1 MATGIVSIAAWQL
14 EFPWIAKAL
23 FYLNII
29 SFLVLIFL
37 LSRKLIF
44 SFDQIIKDLGYYKTG
59 PAYFTLVAATSI
71 LGVQVYWLWGHG
83 MYTAS
88 FWIVALI
95 LWLIISY
102 SFFTLIT
109 ISTDNP
115 GLGKGLDGS
124 WLISVV
130 ATQSLA
136 VFGSNVVESL
146 TGNVQQILTFTLL
159 VFFCI
164 GCMLY
169 IILITLI
176 FYRLI
181 FISLQPSEL
190 EAPYWINMG
199 AVAITTLAGSSLIPV
214 IETGPLSVIG
224 PFIQGFTIFFW
235 SIGTWWIPLLIIL
248 GIWRH
253 IRHDV
258 PLPWTHHGYSL
269 SYWSMVFPL
278 GMYTVCTYEM
288 AKVLDFPFLREIPH
302 YFIYIAFAGWAIT
315 FFGMMDTLLRKI
327 RETQ

>member
-83 MYTAS
+83 MYTGS

-136 VFGSNVVESL
+136 VLGSNVVESL

-199 AVAITTLAGSSLIPV
+199 AVAITTLAGSRLIPHL
-214 IETGPLSVIG
+214 ETSPLTELS
-224 PFIQGFTIFFW
+224 PFFKGMTVFFW
-235 SIGTWWIPLLIIL
+235 SVGTWWIPLLIIL

-253 IRHDV
+253 FYHKI
-258 PLPWTHHGYSL
+258 PFPWTSNGYRI

-278 GMYTVCTYEM
+278 GMYTVCTLEM
-288 AKVLDFPFLREIPH
+288 AEVLHVPFLSTIPY
-302 YFIYIAFAGWAIT
+302 YFIFIALAAWLMTGV
-315 FFGMMDTLLRKI
+315 GMVASWVSKFT
-327 RETQ
+327 